1 MRICVYMYTCNYEGV
16 EPYKLL
22 WGEEREF
29 RPPKLVDEYLQK
41 PRREFSMNIEGMGT
55 KGLHT
60 YIQTYIYTHATNL
73 IFIHTYS

>member
-1 MRICVYMYTCNYEGV
+1 MCVYIYTCNHEGV

-29 RPPKLVDEYLQK
+29 KPPKLENEYLQK

-55 KGLHT
+55 KGVHTNIHLHS
-60 YIQTYIYTHATNL
+60 YNR
-73 IFIHTYS
+73 IFIHI